1 MVRSVL
7 QDLTDSG
14 LVFRSGVRAAAVY
27 RIAEEPPPGAKG
39 RQQEDAMD
47 SLLWAIIR
55 REGPLGLS
63 ALADKTALRQAQLE
77 PAVTRLLTDGRIEAV
92 EGEPE
97 RTFRARSIVVPL
109 GARTGWEAATYDH
122 FHALVK
128 TIICKLHQDAEGA
141 APDDVIG
148 GSTYTFE
155 VWDGHP
161 LRDQVLAQL
170 KTSREATSALREQVD
185 AFNARIERPADH
197 ERVTV
202 YVGQC
207 VIKEEN

>member
-1 MVRSVL
+1 
-7 QDLTDSG
+7 
-14 LVFRSGVRAAAVY
+14 VY
-27 RIAEEPPPGAKG
+27 RIANEPPPGEKG

-55 REGPLGLS
+55 REGPLGLQ
-63 ALADKTALRQAQLE
+63 ALSVKSSLGPAQLE
-77 PAVTRLLTDGRIEAV
+77 ASITRLLTDGRVEAA
-92 EGEPE
+92 EGPTEPA
-97 RTFRARSIVVPL
+97 FRARSIVVPL

-141 APDDVIG
+141 KTKDVIG

-155 VWDGHP
+155 VWGGHP

-170 KTSREATSALREQVD
+170 EGFREATSALREQVD
-185 AFNARIERPADH
+185 AFNARVERPAAH

-202 YVGQC
+202 YRGQC